1 MTAPSEHLDHHDHL
15 DHLDLAA
22 DFPPAS
28 RDQWRDLVAGVLRKS
43 GTPEAELDAALG
55 GPEQVLASRTYDG
68 ISIAPLYTREDAPA
82 VGTGLPGQSPFVR
95 GATDDDN
102 VLGWDVRQ
110 RHATHDPQRTNRAIL
125 TDLENGVTSVW
136 LSIGD
141 GAIAVADLPIVLNDV
156 YLDLAPIALDAGPE
170 TEPAAQA
177 LLSLFAQRQ
186 VPAEDVL
193 GTLGADPIGYAARS
207 GTAADLDLV
216 ARVTALA
223 AAYPQ
228 LRSATVDASVY
239 HDSGAS
245 DSDEIAIAAS
255 VGVSYLRVLTAAG
268 LSVDDALDRL
278 EFRYAVTDDQ
288 FNSIAKLRAARR
300 IWDRVGELSGATPS
314 HRGQLQ
320 HAVTSAAMLTQ
331 RDPAVNMLRAT
342 IGCFAAAV
350 GGARSITVAPY
361 DAAIGLP
368 DDLARRI
375 ARNTQSVLHDE
386 SSLGRVTDPAGGS
399 WYVESLTDALA
410 ETAWQKFTA
419 LERDGGA
426 ANLAAVDALIAPT
439 RAERA
444 LNIAHRRDP
453 ITGVSEF
460 PALQEEL
467 LAREPAAPA
476 PAGGLP
482 VLRYAAEFEALRDR
496 ADAALAASGV
506 RPKVFLAALGPVAA
520 HSGRAGFAGNL
531 FAAGGLESVVGT
543 GEVDDLVAAFRDSGA
558 TVACLCSSD
567 RLYADGAAPV
577 ASALKAAGATRLWLA
592 GQPGE
597 RAESDAAAGVDGYL
611 FAGCNALDVLTT
623 SLELTLH
630 EGAS

>member
-1 MTAPSEHLDHHDHL
+1 MTAPSEHL

-22 DFPPAS
+22 DFPTAT
-28 RDQWRDLVAGVLRKS
+28 REQWSDLVAAVLRKS
-43 GTPEAELDAALG
+43 GTTDAELDPSAG
-55 GPEQVLASRTYDG
+55 GPEAVLASRTYDG

-82 VGTGLPGQSPFVR
+82 AAAGNGRPGQAPFVR
-95 GATDDDN
+95 GSSDEDSG
-102 VLGWDVRQ
+102 LGWDVRQ
-110 RHATHDPQRTNRAIL
+110 RHATRDPQRTNRAIL

-136 LSIGD
+136 LSVAPD
-141 GAIAVADLPIVLNDV
+141 AIAVADLPLVLRDV
-156 YLDLAPIALDAGPE
+156 YLDLAPIALDAGAQ
-170 TEPAAQA
+170 TEEAAQA
-177 LLSLFAQRQ
+177 LLALFAERQ
-186 VPAEDVL
+186 VPADEVT
-193 GTLGADPIGYAARS
+193 GTLGADPIGVSART
-207 GTAADLDLV
+207 GAPADLDLV

-223 AAYPQ
+223 ADYPQ
-228 LRSATVDASVY
+228 LRSVTVDATVY
-239 HDSGAS
+239 HESGAS
-245 DSDEIAIAAS
+245 DSEEIAIAAS

-268 LSVDDALDRL
+268 YSVDDALDRL

-300 IWDRVGELSGATPS
+300 IWDRVGELSGADAT
-314 HRGQLQ
+314 HRAQVQ

-342 IGCFAAAV
+342 VGCFAAAV

-386 SSLGRVTDPAGGS
+386 SSLGRVSDPAGGS

-419 LERDGGA
+419 LERDGSA
-426 ANLAAVDALIAPT
+426 ANLAAVEALIAPT
-439 RAERA
+439 RDERA
-444 LNIAHRRDP
+444 KNIAHRRDP

-460 PALQEEL
+460 PALHEEL
-467 LAREPAAPA
+467 LVREAAAAAPT
-476 PAGGLP
+476 GGLP
-482 VLRYAAEFEALRDR
+482 ALRYAAEFETLRDR
-496 ADAALAASGV
+496 ADAYLATSGG

-520 HSGRAGFAGNL
+520 HSGRVGFASNL
-531 FAAGGLESVVGT
+531 FAAGGLEAVVGT
-543 GEVDDLVAAFRDSGA
+543 GDIDQIVAAFKASDA
-558 TVACLCSSD
+558 VVACLCSSD
-567 RLYADGAAPV
+567 RIYAEEAAGV
-577 ASALKAAGATRLWLA
+577 AAALKAAGALQLWLA

-597 RAESDAAAGVDGYL
+597 RADSDAAAGVDGYL

-623 SLELTLH
+623 SLELTRH
-630 EGAS
+630 ELNGGAS